1 MPVVYF
7 FKPFASKL
15 PGGEEKLRRFC
26 GWYADDACELWALI
40 SAAYLRG
47 EMNSTFGRISLTAVS
62 VMLCSPTQWPMLI
75 THTSLG
81 KACLVCQRLLVCA
94 QLGGFSSV
102 FVDICFFMIFH
113 CFLFDSFSSISRLR
127 LKSALFDSFPPPPP
141 PRPSRELPH
150 HAIREPA
157 DRQRHSGGRGAL
169 QVRRLQPRHS
179 GGQDV
184 HLRRPPAHSP

>member
-15 PGGEEKLRRFC
+15 PGGEEKLRWFC
-26 GWYADDACELWALI
+26 GWYADDACEPWALI

-47 EMNSTFGRISLTAVS
+47 EMNTTFGRISLTAVS

-81 KACLVCQRLLVCA
+81 KACSVCQCLLVCA

-102 FVDICFFMIFH
+102 SVDIFFMICDCFFKFSCLIVLVQFH
-113 CFLFDSFSSISRLR
+113 NLDSKVHFLILLIF
-127 LKSALFDSFPPPPP
+127 PPP

-157 DRQRHSGGRGAL
+157 DRQRHSGG
-169 QVRRLQPRHS
+169 
-179 GGQDV
+179 
-184 HLRRPPAHSP
+184 